1 MEPSPIPE
9 QEATTV
15 LPGLPPAL
23 PLLLSTVIAA
33 AGWSWPA
40 ELQPL
45 VTALRRHR
53 FSIRIEPPPR
63 RGAYGQFD
71 PARRTLWIA
80 PITAELG
87 IARHTLLHEAAHAA
101 QSCPDGVLRPIGWQ
115 LPLSPLIEREISALT
130 LRNYGAQQR
139 LLEQEAF
146 AVQGQSNAV
155 ALIVRALDQRCS
167 PSP

>member
-1 MEPSPIPE
+1 VQQLPALLSP
-9 QEATTV
+9 
-15 LPGLPPAL
+15 L
-23 PLLLSTVIAA
+23 PLLLGSVIAA

-45 VTALRRHR
+45 LAALSRHR
-53 FSIRIEPPPR
+53 FAVRIEPPPNR
-63 RGAYGQFD
+63 RAYGQFD

-87 IARHTLLHEAAHAA
+87 IARQTLLHEAAHAA

-115 LPLSPLIEREISALT
+115 LPLSPLIAREISALT
-130 LRNYGAQQR
+130 LNNYSARQR

-146 AVQGQSNAV
+146 AVQGQPNAV
-155 ALIVRALDQRCS
+155 ALIVRALDQRCR
-167 PSP
+167 PAP